1 MITIT
6 QEATEQVREVLS
18 DKEKEGHALR
28 VFVRGMSCSGPAYG
42 MALDN
47 EPRSDDSVIDLGGIK
62 VLVDPASAP
71 YLDGA
76 EIDFVDT
83 LMGRGFTVTNP
94 NAPQQEGGGC
104 GGGCSCGSGGGH

>member
-47 EPRSDDSVIDLGGIK
+47 EPRPDDSIIELDGIR
-62 VLVDPASAP
+62 VLVDPQSAP

-76 EIDFVDT
+76 EIDFVDS

-94 NAPQQEGGGC
+94 NAQQTGGC